1 MKKTI
6 GILGGMGP
14 LATAD
19 LMIKIITSTK
29 ADSDRDHIRKIGRA
43 HV

>member
-1 MKKTI
+1 MKKSI

-19 LMIKIITSTK
+19 LLIKITTATR
-29 ADSDRDHIRKIGRA
+29 ADSDRVRA
-43 HV
+43 WKCDN